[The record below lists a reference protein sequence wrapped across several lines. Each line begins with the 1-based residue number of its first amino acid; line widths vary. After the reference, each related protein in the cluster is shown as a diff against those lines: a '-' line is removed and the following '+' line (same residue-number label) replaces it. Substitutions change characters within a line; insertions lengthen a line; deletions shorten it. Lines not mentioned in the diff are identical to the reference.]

1 MEHLPKANDSDRA
14 VSLTSLLVRPE
25 EVPNVAATL
34 TLKPSDGLMLGFL
47 FDGRFLEAARAPKS
61 SGHVDSGRYSA
72 RRYRR
77 SSQ

>member
-1 MEHLPKANDSDRA
+1 MEPLPTAGDNDQV
-14 VSLTSLLVRPE
+14 VSLTRLLLLPE